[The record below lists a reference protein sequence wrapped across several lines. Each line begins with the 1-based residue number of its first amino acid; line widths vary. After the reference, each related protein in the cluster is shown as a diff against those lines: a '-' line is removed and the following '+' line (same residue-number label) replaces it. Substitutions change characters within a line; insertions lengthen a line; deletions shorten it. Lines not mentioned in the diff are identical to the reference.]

1 MIEDSA
7 HPPGKGESA
16 MPNDRTRP
24 DPGFARPSA
33 KSDPVYRQ
41 IVVMVERDKFIAA
54 TAAVYKFLD
63 DQSVRYEKL
72 PPIPEFGA
80 VPVELAEGEDVS
92 AVLEGL
98 NTTAGVKVAE
108 QNRYLGT
115 TKTLIPPPMSVND
128 PLYRYQWALFQIEA
142 EAAWAHPAATTP
154 VIVAI
159 LDTGI
164 STVHPDLALHLWDDG
179 FGNHGFNVL
188 TLTPDVEDED
198 GHGTLLA
205 GTIAAV
211 SNNAIGIAGTP
222 WPLKLM
228 AVKFHDIRTRP
239 NALNALYAMAFAIF
253 HRANVIT
260 AAWHLGLGLGFLQI
274 AIEVAN
280 LRGVVFVAGAG
291 NDGLD
296 NDVLP
301 TFPASYPVAN
311 VISVMATNEHDSKPG
326 FSNYGKTTVHLGAP
340 GTRILSTDCYFT
352 VPRWRNYSG
361 TSAACA
367 FVAGAAAALK
377 AMNPGWTPADILA
390 HLNASVAKVPRWLPC
405 IAEGRLS
412 LARAVLGPLSITAP
426 VAGAVWKVGANQSV
440 TWTSSYPTPGCTSV
454 SVLFSPDGGANYPT
468 ILAGQ
473 AVGPVVPVGPPTVTG
488 IVVPNAP
495 GANARIKLV
504 SEQGPG
510 LFDQSGIFTVVP

>member
-1 MIEDSA
+1 V
-7 HPPGKGESA
+7 
-16 MPNDRTRP
+16 
-24 DPGFARPSA
+24 

-41 IVVMVERDKFIAA
+41 IVVMVERDEFLAA

-63 DQSVRYEKL
+63 DQGVRYEKL
-72 PPIPEFGA
+72 PPIPKFGA

-98 NTTAGVKVAE
+98 NTMAGVTMAE

-128 PLYRYQWALFQIEA
+128 PLYRYQWALFQIGA

-164 STVHPDLALHLWDDG
+164 STVHPDLVPHLWNDG
-179 FGNHGFNVL
+179 FGNHGFNIL
-188 TLTPDVEDED
+188 TLTPNVEDED

-211 SNNAIGIAGTP
+211 SNDGVGIAGTP
-222 WPLKLM
+222 WPLQLM
-228 AVKFHDIRTRP
+228 AVKFHDVRTRP

-253 HRANVIT
+253 HGANVIT

-274 AIEVAN
+274 AIQVAN
-280 LRGVVFVAGAG
+280 QFGVVFVAGAG

-301 TFPASYPVAN
+301 TYPASYNVAN

-340 GTRILSTDCYFT
+340 GTRILSTDCYLT
-352 VPRWRNYSG
+352 APRWRNYSG

-367 FVAGAAAALK
+367 FVAGAAATLK
-377 AMNPGWTPADILA
+377 AMNWGWMPADIRAQLI
-390 HLNASVAKVPRWLPC
+390 ASVDTVPRWLPC

-412 LARAVLGPLSITAP
+412 LARAVRGPLSITAP
-426 VAGAVWKVGANQSV
+426 VAGAIANVGTNLAV
-440 TWTSSYPTPGCTSV
+440 TWTTSYATPTCISV
-454 SVLFSPDGGANYPT
+454 SVLFSQDGGASYPKV
-468 ILAGQ
+468 LAAGQ
-473 AVGPVVPVGPPTVTG
+473 PVGNLTCMVA
-488 IVVPNAP
+488 VPNTP
-495 GANARIKLV
+495 GANARVKLV
-504 SEQGPG
+504 SDQGPG